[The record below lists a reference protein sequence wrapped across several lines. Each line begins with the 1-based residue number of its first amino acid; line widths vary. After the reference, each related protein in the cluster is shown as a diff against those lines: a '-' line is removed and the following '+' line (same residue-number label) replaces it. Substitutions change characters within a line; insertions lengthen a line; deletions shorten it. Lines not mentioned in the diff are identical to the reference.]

1 MFTCYSHKQP
11 NISLC
16 SEPSCDRSK
25 DGLKSSK
32 SHKSPGRDRRTSSK
46 TRNQGVTATALC
58 SPSTLCSPY
67 STPSHVKTK
76 PSVQSETSGSG
87 YDSGI
92 ESGIVRVRGKGAITG
107 VREHCKSSGYE
118 SFGLDCESLS
128 LGSGDSPSTAG
139 GASSPNNLLPIL
151 SYNEQT
157 VRRMDRTWRFQE
169 IKRLK
174 KRQEELKTELFSA
187 KARINSD
194 PQRWSYELHT
204 EESGMEPTDPNFVE
218 AFERETAILDKR
230 VQACRSHVVVS
241 TAFVGQAKDEERGAY
256 RGCTADCEW
265 SGEVEKAPQL

>member
-1 MFTCYSHKQP
+1 
-11 NISLC
+11 
-16 SEPSCDRSK
+16 
-25 DGLKSSK
+25 
-32 SHKSPGRDRRTSSK
+32 
-46 TRNQGVTATALC
+46 
-58 SPSTLCSPY
+58 
-67 STPSHVKTK
+67 
-76 PSVQSETSGSG
+76 
-87 YDSGI
+87 
-92 ESGIVRVRGKGAITG
+92 VRVRGKGAITG

-128 LGSGDSPSTAG
+128 LGSGDSPSAGG

-174 KRQEELKTELFSA
+174 KRQEELKNELFSA

-265 SGEVEKAPQL
+265 AGEVEKAPQL